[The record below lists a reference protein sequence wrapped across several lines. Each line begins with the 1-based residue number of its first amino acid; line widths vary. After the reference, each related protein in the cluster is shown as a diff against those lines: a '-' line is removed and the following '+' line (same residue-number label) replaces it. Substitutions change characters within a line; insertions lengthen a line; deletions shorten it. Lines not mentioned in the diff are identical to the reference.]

1 MSQLEELIQR
11 SRAPGKFVERKRFTL
26 SKAKAIEKQRE
37 YALRHPTQYI
47 LELIQA
53 CVLSGATYIAIDIS
67 RETMLIAFIGG
78 RPFQGN
84 DLENIF
90 DYLFADRADP
100 AHRHLVQLAIGLN
113 ALLQR
118 SPKAIRIESGDG
130 KKAVRLEMDAK
141 GKGQIGMPS
150 DPVRGTYVM
159 MEKAGS
165 WFSRFQ
171 DVKLYP
177 EQALVEERCV
187 HCPVPIILNGTAPF
201 GYTSKKEVRLF
212 GEKQQK
218 SFSLPNGRRGVVS
231 VPKRPES
238 GKGFKIVMGGVW
250 VTTLQLPELGS
261 VAMRTSSGR
270 HADVELAGVICDD
283 NLRKTADQSD
293 IVQDARFTKMLAAVQ
308 PVASDLIEELTGERP
323 SPPPLPHVEEDGPV
337 VLPLPRR
344 IPVIGPE
351 VELTVDEVR
360 VESETSPIFWL
371 EPESRD
377 ALAPLC
383 DPARFPFRVLV
394 LQEGEARALLQEV
407 PDVSLQRLG
416 TAADVDF
423 ARRVLE
429 RNLRV
434 REVTVD
440 VERGRLTLRFHGQ
453 GPVPPWGDDGLVPAL
468 ASQAGAA
475 VWCGGLHVAVPHVSV
490 AIELTEPAYD
500 DLPHEL
506 AALAGQHAW
515 RLLAQDVAGDPVR
528 VRELGGTLL
537 AAHARPQFAEVDGVS
552 QLTVSL
558 PPEWGDAAK
567 VLRTLP
573 LADGDQGPVTLD
585 GLVALQGTDCV
596 LTVSPAAFE
605 VLSPLQELFGWGHL
619 RFEGDSPLF
628 AVGLVGERWVPLS
641 GVVAKANPGAILW
654 LSGHAG
660 AQLQDARWIPVASPS
675 PWVGAAVRPGWE
687 DTDLRQGE
695 LLLAER
701 LESLVATADWDAQCE
716 GPIDRSR
723 AVGTL
728 AAWSLGR
735 RLGRAPL
742 PVSPSDGSALR
753 SRTELW
759 EGMRAA
765 ARGGVRVA
773 ERDTVLLSFD
783 ELRFLEADGPIGLRF
798 DDDPSVWG
806 SLVGG
811 QDEDGWLIRHEV
823 RLPGLHGWLGLRH
836 PFDATTA
843 ILVRSASGTVLS
855 VPEIDRRIPCHGL
868 LWLERGR
875 LTLSSA
881 QAELLA
887 LEGLQLYQRLA
898 EGLRASA
905 FGSRR
910 VTARGYG
917 TLFAWLSWSG
927 RAGRLGTVQELARL
941 IPIEVDG
948 EVWGTLE
955 AWLRSPESGRPTLP
969 ISLPSTGSSPTT
981 RRTALVVE
989 GDLQKR
995 VRALLKQLG
1004 RDVEVHLQAT
1014 HERWGPPVRLDMRY
1028 SRYELLVLVLNH
1040 GHPAIVQAGTPGRV
1054 QELVLVEIARQ
1065 IARWS
1070 SEVGEPLD
1078 LLAMQQVLV
1087 AQRLNLG

>member
-1 MSQLEELIQR
+1 MSQLEELIAR

-67 RETMLIAFIGG
+67 RETMLVAFIGG
-78 RPFQGN
+78 RPFQGEQ
-84 DLENIF
+84 LEDIF

-100 AHRHLVQLAIGLN
+100 KHRHLVQLAIGLN

-141 GKGQIGMPS
+141 GKGQIGVPA
-150 DPVRGTYVM
+150 DPIRGTYIM

-177 EQALVEERCV
+177 EQELVEERCG

-212 GEKQQK
+212 GEKQQR
-218 SFSLPNGRRGVVS
+218 SFSLANGRRGVLAI
-231 VPKRPES
+231 PKRPEA

-250 VTTLQLPELGS
+250 VTTLNLPELGTVS
-261 VAMRTSSGR
+261 MKTSSGR
-270 HADVELAGVICDD
+270 HADVELSGVICDD

-308 PVASDLIEELTGERP
+308 PVASDFIEDLTGQKP
-323 SPPPLPHVEEDGPV
+323 SPPPLPVVEEDGPV

-351 VELTVDEVR
+351 EELTVDEVR
-360 VESETSPIFWL
+360 LESESSPLFWL
-371 EPESRD
+371 EPESRE
-377 ALAPLC
+377 ALAPIT

-407 PDVSLQRLG
+407 PDVTLQRLG

-434 REVTVD
+434 SEVTVP
-440 VERGRLTLRFHGQ
+440 VELGRMTLRFHGQ
-453 GPVPPWGDDGLVPAL
+453 GPPPPWGDEGLLPAL
-468 ASQAGAA
+468 ASQAGRA
-475 VWCGGLHVAVPHVSV
+475 VWCGGLHVDMPHVSV
-490 AIELTEPAYD
+490 AVELDAPPSD
-500 DLPHEL
+500 DLPHVL
-506 AALAGQHAW
+506 GALASEHAW
-515 RLLAQDVAGDPVR
+515 RLLARDTQDSER
-528 VRELGGTLL
+528 VRGLAAMLL
-537 AAHARPQFAEVDGVS
+537 AQHARPQFAERDGVTR
-552 QLTVSL
+552 LTVSL
-558 PPEWGDAAK
+558 PPEWGAAADT
-567 VLRTLP
+567 LRGRA
-573 LADGDQGPVTLD
+573 LADSDAGPVTLD
-585 GLVALQGTDCV
+585 ALVAMQGTAH
-596 LTVSPAAFE
+596 LAQVSDVDFE
-605 VLSPLQELFGWGHL
+605 ALAPLQELFGWGHL
-619 RFEGDSPLF
+619 RTRADGPLY
-628 AVGLVGERWVPLS
+628 AVGLVGERWIPLS
-641 GVVAKANPGAILW
+641 GSVAKANPRAVLW
-654 LSGHAG
+654 LAGHPNPVLEDG
-660 AQLQDARWIPVASPS
+660 RWHSVESPS
-675 PWVGAAVRPGWE
+675 PWIGAAVRTGCE
-687 DTDLRQGE
+687 EADLTRGE
-695 LLLAER
+695 RFLCER
-701 LESLVATADWDAQCE
+701 LESLAATSGWEANCVGSADRA
-716 GPIDRSR
+716 R

-728 AAWSLGR
+728 AAWALAR
-735 RLGRAPL
+735 KLGRAAMPL
-742 PVSPSDGSALR
+742 VPSDGSAPR
-753 SRTELW
+753 PRAEAF
-759 EGMRAA
+759 EGMKAA

-783 ELRFLEADGPIGLRF
+783 ELRFLEQDGSIALRF
-798 DDDPSVWG
+798 DDDPAVWG

-811 QDEDGWLIRHEV
+811 QDQDGWLIRHEV
-823 RLPGLHGWLGLRH
+823 RLPGLRGWLGLRH

-843 ILVRSASGTVLS
+843 VLVRSATGTLLS
-855 VPEIDRRIPCHGL
+855 VPEIDQRIPCHGL

-875 LTLSSA
+875 LSVSSA

-898 EGLRASA
+898 EGLRTRA
-905 FGSRR
+905 FGDRLD
-910 VTARGYG
+910 TAHGYG

-927 RAGRLGTVQELARL
+927 RGSQLGTVQELARS
-941 IPIEVDG
+941 IPVEVEG
-948 EVWGTLE
+948 AVWGTLE
-955 AWLRSPESGRPTLP
+955 AWLKHPESGRPRLP
-969 ISLPSTGSSPTT
+969 IALPSTAATPA
-981 RRTALVVE
+981 RRTTALVVE

-995 VRALLKQLG
+995 IRGLMKQVG
-1004 RDVEVHLQAT
+1004 REVEVHLQAT
-1014 HERWGPPVRLDMRY
+1014 HERWGPPVRLDLRY

-1040 GHPAIVQAGTPGRV
+1040 AHPAVAQASTPGRV
-1054 QELVLVEIARQ
+1054 QELLLLEIARQ

-1070 SEVGEPLD
+1070 DEVADPLD
-1078 LLAMQQVLV
+1078 LLAMQQVLL
-1087 AQRLNLG
+1087 AQRLNVS